1 MRQNLTN
8 LLMVF
13 GLLFVITACVWR
25 SDRVDP
31 TATKPATA
39 PTVTAP
45 SSNYI
50 SENDQGDFK
59 VDHRDVQSAKFAE
72 LDRQVRN
79 AKLLEKAADK
89 LNAALALPRDVTLRT
104 AECGRVNA
112 FYTPKEPSVTVCFE
126 LMDHFYKVFRSSG
139 ESSEEAYN
147 QMFDAVRFVFLHE
160 VGHALVDLYA
170 LPITGNEE
178 DAADRCSAYI
188 NIEYLGK
195 DGVDAVLAAAKAF
208 EIESKRSGSSRLDLA
223 DEHLLQEQRF
233 YNSLCMLYGSDT
245 VKYQYLVTNKTLP
258 SERAGRCQAEYS
270 RSKNSWTSLLEPY
283 RRK

>member
-8 LLMVF
+8 LVMVF
-13 GLLFVITACVWR
+13 GLLLVITGCVWR
-25 SDRVDP
+25 SDRPDL
-31 TATKPATA
+31 TAAKPAATTT
-39 PTVTAP
+39 PEVP

-50 SENDQGDFK
+50 SDNDQGVFK
-59 VDHRDVQSAKFAE
+59 VEHRDVRSAKFAE
-72 LDRQVRN
+72 LDRQVRY

-89 LNAALALPRDVTLRT
+89 LNAALAPPRDVILRT
-104 AECGRVNA
+104 AECGRANA

-139 ESSEEAYN
+139 ESSVEAYN

-160 VGHALVDLYA
+160 VGHALIDLYS

-178 DAADRCSAYI
+178 DAADRCSAFI

-208 EIESKRSGSSRLDLA
+208 ELGSKRSGSSRLDLA

-245 VKYQYLVTNKTLP
+245 AKYQYLVTNKTLP
-258 SERAGRCQAEYS
+258 AERAGRCQAEYA
-270 RSKNSWTSLLEPY
+270 RSKNSWTALLEPY